1 MFLRF
6 WRIRDYIVFLGDEG
20 RDMIVMRQIFT
31 EKNIPFI
38 GPTASVGGFF
48 LGPIYYWMAAPF
60 LFLAR
65 FDPVGPAYMV
75 ALFGIATV
83 LLLFKFLK
91 DSVGF
96 YPALLATLLYSTAPL
111 IVRYSRSSW
120 NPNPMPFFSLLLTY
134 FLYLAIT
141 KKNYKLLF
149 ISGLAFGFAIQL
161 HYLSII
167 LLPIFGLIGIICI
180 PYKKWP
186 ISIIATVLGFLTP
199 FSPFLFFEIKNSF
212 PNFRTIIE
220 FVTRDANSGFKSLNP
235 EWIFID
241 IGNIFFE
248 AISKVEQTLYTKL
261 AFIFLAFASLFAL
274 FKNLKSIE
282 KRTPLIVGTVW
293 LIGGL
298 AGLRFYTGSVYDY
311 YFGFLFPAPFF
322 LYGLTLG
329 HFFWDRTYLK
339 AIAITLT
346 IFLIFVFQKN
356 AFYKTPPNRLI
367 LQTSEIAD
375 LVIEKSEG
383 KEYNFGLIS
392 ESNSDHAY
400 RYFLEVKDKKPKEL
414 EEIVTDQ
421 LLIVC
426 ESKVC
431 QPLGHPVWEIAGFG
445 RAEITGVWFFEK
457 YGIKVFKLKHWPG
470 APSPAGKPAKKGA

>member
-1 MFLRF
+1 
-6 WRIRDYIVFLGDEG
+6 
-20 RDMIVMRQIFT
+20 MRKIFT
-31 EKNIPFI
+31 EKDTPFI

-60 LFLAR
+60 LFIAR
-65 FDPVGPAYMV
+65 YDPVGPAYMV
-75 ALFGIATV
+75 AIFGVATV
-83 LLLFKFLK
+83 FLLFKFLK
-91 DSVGF
+91 EIAGF
-96 YPALLATLLYSTAPL
+96 YPAMLAAFLYSTAPL

-120 NPNPMPFFSLLLTY
+120 NPNPMPFFSLLLFY
-134 FLYLAIT
+134 FLYLAISR
-141 KKNYKLLF
+141 KNYKLLF
-149 ISGLAFGFAIQL
+149 VSGLAFGFAIQL

-167 LLPIFGLIGIICI
+167 LVPISGLIALICI
-180 PYKKWP
+180 PPRKWA
-186 ISIIATVLGFLTP
+186 ISAIAAVLGFLVP
-199 FSPFLFFEIKNSF
+199 FSPFLFFEIKNNF

-220 FVTRDANSGFKSLNP
+220 FVSRDANSGFKSLNP
-235 EWIFID
+235 YWIFID

-248 AISKVEQTLYTKL
+248 AISKVEKTLYTRA
-261 AFIFLAFASLFAL
+261 AFIILVFATLSSLVI
-274 FKNLKSIE
+274 NLKSVE
-282 KRTPLIVGTVW
+282 KRTPLIIAIVW
-293 LIGGL
+293 LLGGL
-298 AGLRFYTGSVYDY
+298 AGLRFYTGAVYDY

-339 AIAITLT
+339 TAAIALT

-356 AFYKTPPNRLI
+356 AYYKTPPNRLI
-367 LQTSEIAD
+367 LQTSEIAN

-400 RYFLEVKDKKPKEL
+400 RYFLEVKHKKPKEL

-421 LLIVC
+421 LLVVC

-445 RAEITGVWFFEK
+445 RAEVTGEWFFEK
-457 YGIKVFKLKHWPG
+457 YGIKVFKLEHWPG
-470 APSPAGKPAKKGA
+470 APSPAGKPAIKGA